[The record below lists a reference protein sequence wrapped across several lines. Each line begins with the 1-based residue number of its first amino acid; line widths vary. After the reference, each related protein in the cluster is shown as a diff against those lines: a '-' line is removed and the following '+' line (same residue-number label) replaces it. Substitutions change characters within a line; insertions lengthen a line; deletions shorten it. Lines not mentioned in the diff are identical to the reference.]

1 MNNWSTISVRKY
13 YEILDI
19 LGEDMDD
26 AIVANS
32 RLIDCIWGIDS
43 ASIPIV
49 KFSYYLKELEFLQN
63 PYKPK
68 SPKREYTIAGVKFKP
83 TFDVSTI
90 TTAQYI
96 DYQEFL
102 KRKDVPHLLNVLFI
116 KDGEEYGQSD
126 YSELLYEN
134 LMLTDYSDCQ
144 FFFLHLW
151 KNLMMD
157 TLNSSKRMLKKE
169 YKKEK
174 DPMKKEEL
182 MNQMVALQTTLL
194 ELNDSEYLE

>member
-1 MNNWSTISVRKY
+1 MDWKDITVKKY

-19 LGEDMDD
+19 LNDKQGD
-26 AIVANS
+26 ALATNTE
-32 RLIDCIWGIDS
+32 LIDCIWDIDS

-49 KFSYYLKELEFLQN
+49 KFSYYLNELGFLQN

-68 SPKREYTIAGVKFKP
+68 TPKKEYMIEGIKFKP
-83 TFDVSTI
+83 TFDVSKI

-102 KRKDVPHLLNVLFI
+102 KREDVPHLLNALFI

-126 YSELLYEN
+126 YSDLLYEN
-134 LMLTDYSDCQ
+134 LMLPDYADCQ

-151 KNLMMD
+151 KNLMTD
-157 TLNSSKRMLKKE
+157 TLNSSKKMIKKE
-169 YKKEK
+169 YRREK
-174 DPMKKEEL
+174 DPKKREEL
-182 MNQMVALQTTLL
+182 MNQMVTLQTTLL
-194 ELNDSEYLE
+194 ELNDSEFLE